1 MGNRMEPPDPRLTS
15 RTTDPTSAEFA
26 ELMRR
31 RDEDVPLDR
40 AAALLARGVAYPEL
54 NPDEVAAQLDDL
66 AAGLM
71 GQLPLGRD
79 PRQIAEALR
88 RFLGD
93 EIGFRGPDSGRE
105 ADYYDARNSF
115 INDVLGRRIGIP
127 IALSVIYLEVARRID
142 FPLVGVGL
150 PGHFLIKH
158 PLGDAP
164 EDGLF
169 LDPFQRG
176 AVLSLGQIR
185 TMFDAHFGGRARF
198 ETHYLGAV
206 TKKQLLTRALQN
218 LKNVYY
224 SRNQLRT
231 MLTVFDYLLLIAP
244 WDLDSRRD
252 RGMLALRLGET
263 ALALADLQAY
273 EAHATGD
280 SNLPLIRGYIEA
292 LRRRFA
298 LGG

>member
-1 MGNRMEPPDPRLTS
+1 MEPPDPRLTS
-15 RTTDPTSAEFA
+15 RTNDPTSAEFA
-26 ELMRR
+26 DLMRR
-31 RDEDVPLDR
+31 RDDDLPLDR
-40 AAALLARGVAYPEL
+40 AAALLAKGVAYPEL
-54 NPDEVAAQLDDL
+54 DPAEISAQLDDL

-71 GQLPLGRD
+71 AQLPLGRD
-79 PRQIAEALR
+79 PRQIADALR

-93 EIGFRGPDSGRE
+93 ELGFRGPDSRRE
-105 ADYYDARNSF
+105 DDYYDARNSF

-127 IALSVIYLEVARRID
+127 IALSVVYLEVARRID

-158 PLGDAP
+158 PLGDDP

-176 AVLSLGQIR
+176 AILSLGQIR

-231 MLTVFDYLLLIAP
+231 MLTVFNYLLLIAP

-263 ALALADLQAY
+263 ALALEDLQAY

-292 LRRRFA
+292 LRRRFS

>member
-1 MGNRMEPPDPRLTS
+1 MEYPDRQEGRNS
-15 RTTDPTSAEFA
+15 DETSAAFA
-26 ELMRR
+26 ALMRR
-31 RDEDVPLDR
+31 RDEDLPLDR

-54 NPDEVAAQLDDL
+54 QAAEVIAQLDDL

-79 PRQIAEALR
+79 PRQIAEALG
-88 RFLGD
+88 RFLGV
-93 EIGFRGPDSGRE
+93 EVGFRGPETGRE
-105 ADYYDARNSF
+105 DDYYDARNSF

-127 IALSVIYLEVARRID
+127 IALSVVYLEVARRID

-158 PLGDAP
+158 SLGDDP
-164 EDGLF
+164 EEGIF
-169 LDPFQRG
+169 LDPFARG
-176 AVLSLGQIR
+176 RILSLEQIR
-185 TMFDAHFGGRARF
+185 ARFDAHFRGRARF

-224 SRNQLRT
+224 SRNQLQA

-244 WDLDSRRD
+244 WDLESRRD

-263 ALALADLQAY
+263 ALALEDLQAY

-292 LRRRFA
+292 LRRRFS

>member
-1 MGNRMEPPDPRLTS
+1 MEPPDPRLNP
-15 RTTDPTSAEFA
+15 RTTDPTSAAFA
-26 ELMRR
+26 DLMRR
-31 RDEDVPLDR
+31 RDDDLPLDR
-40 AAALLARGVAYPEL
+40 AAALLAQGIAYPDLDPAEI
-54 NPDEVAAQLDDL
+54 AAQLDDL

-79 PRQIAEALR
+79 PRQLADALR

-93 EIGFRGPDSGRE
+93 ELGFRGPDSRRE
-105 ADYYDARNSF
+105 DDYYDARNSF

-127 IALSVIYLEVARRID
+127 IALSVVYLEVARRID

-150 PGHFLIKH
+150 PSHFLIKH
-158 PLGDAP
+158 PLGDGP
-164 EDGLF
+164 EDGNF

-176 AVLSLGQIR
+176 AILSLGQIR
-185 TMFDAHFGGRARF
+185 GMFDAHFGGRARF

-206 TKKQLLTRALQN
+206 TKKQLLSRALQN
-218 LKNVYY
+218 LKNIYY

-231 MLTVFDYLLLIAP
+231 MLKIYDYLLLIAP

-263 ALALADLQAY
+263 ALALDDLQAY

-292 LRRRFA
+292 LRRRFS

>member
-1 MGNRMEPPDPRLTS
+1 MGYPDRLTA
-15 RTTDPTSAEFA
+15 RGDDPTSAAFA

-31 RDEDVPLDR
+31 RDDDLPLDR
-40 AAALLARGVAYPEL
+40 AAALLARGLAYPEL
-54 NPDEVAAQLDDL
+54 NVAEVVAQLDDL

-79 PRQIAEALR
+79 PRHLAEALG
-88 RFLGD
+88 RFLGG
-93 EIGFRGPDSGRE
+93 EIGFRGPASEGED
-105 ADYYDARNSF
+105 DYYDARNSF

-127 IALSVIYLEVARRID
+127 IALSVVYLEVARRID

-158 PLGDAP
+158 SLGDAP
-164 EDGLF
+164 EEGIF
-169 LDPFQRG
+169 LDPFNRG
-176 AVLSLGQIR
+176 AIVSLEQIR
-185 TMFDAHFGGRARF
+185 SRFDAHFGGRARF
-198 ETHYLGAV
+198 ETHHLGAV

-218 LKNVYY
+218 LKSIYY
-224 SRNQLRT
+224 SRNQLRA
-231 MLTVFDYLLLIAP
+231 MLAIFDYLLLIAP
-244 WDLDSRRD
+244 WDLESRRD

-292 LRRRFA
+292 LRRRFS

>member
-1 MGNRMEPPDPRLTS
+1 MDYPERQETRP
-15 RTTDPTSAEFA
+15 TDATGAAFA

-31 RDEDVPLDR
+31 RDEELPLDR

-54 NPDEVAAQLDDL
+54 NVAEVAAQLDDL
-66 AAGLM
+66 AAGLQ

-79 PRQIAEALR
+79 PRQLAEALG
-88 RFLGD
+88 RFLGG
-93 EIGFRGPDSGRE
+93 EVGFRGPGSARE

-127 IALSVIYLEVARRID
+127 ISLSVVYLEVARRID

-158 PLGDAP
+158 SLGDAP
-164 EDGLF
+164 EEGIF
-169 LDPFQRG
+169 LDPFDRG
-176 AVLSLGQIR
+176 RVVTIEEIHERFQ
-185 TMFDAHFGGRARF
+185 AHFNRRARF
-198 ETHYLGAV
+198 ELHYLGAV
-206 TKKQLLTRALQN
+206 TKKQLLTRSLQN
-218 LKNVYY
+218 LKGIYY
-224 SRNQLRT
+224 SRNQLRS

-244 WDLDSRRD
+244 WDLESRRD

-263 ALALADLQAY
+263 ALALTDLQAY

-292 LRRRFA
+292 LKRRFS